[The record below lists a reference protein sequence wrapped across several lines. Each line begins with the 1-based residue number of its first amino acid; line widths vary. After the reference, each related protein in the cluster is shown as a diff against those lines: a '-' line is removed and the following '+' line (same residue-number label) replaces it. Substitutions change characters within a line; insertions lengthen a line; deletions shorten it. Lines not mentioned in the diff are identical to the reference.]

1 MKEFVYE
8 GYKGGRKLSGK
19 IKAKDEVEAFKKLI
33 SEGVKPVSIQEE
45 KKRGSFKL
53 FRKRVSEEELGF
65 SLIQLSL
72 LLSSGIPLTRA
83 LELVSAQVENE
94 SLKNAF
100 FQAKEYVEKGY
111 SVAEAFGRT
120 GVFPEFL
127 TEMLTGIQRG
137 ENLEYVF
144 QVAGEYLQKIAEFK
158 NKVITSVT
166 YPAFVII
173 FSFLSLFIAVK
184 FVVPRIAK
192 VLEGFGKELPLVTK
206 LVILFSDV
214 LTLSLILL
222 PLILLLFHFRERLI
236 SKERLDYLALKIPV
250 IGKLNLYFNL
260 SRFSRTLSML
270 LEASVPLSTALHI
283 AVKSVSNTYLRK
295 RLESLIVEVEK
306 GKSFSSLL
314 SREKVLPE
322 LFVNLVETGEVSG
335 ELEKTLNLLA
345 QVYEKQAERLINFW
359 LRLVEPVAILIIGIT
374 VGIIAFSVILP
385 LTEISTGFKT

>member
-8 GYKGGRKLSGK
+8 GYKEGRKLSGK
-19 IKAKDEVEAFKKLI
+19 VRARDEVEAFKKLI
-33 SEGVKPVSIQEE
+33 SEGVKPISIHEE
-45 KKRGSFKL
+45 KKKLSFK
-53 FRKRVSEEELGF
+53 FFKKRVGEEELGF

-83 LELVSAQVENE
+83 LELVSSQTENE
-94 SLKNAF
+94 NLKNAF
-100 FQAKEYVEKGY
+100 FQVKEYVEKGY
-111 SVAEAFGRT
+111 SLAEAFKRT

-127 TEMLTGIQRG
+127 TEMLTGVQRG

-144 QVAGEYLQKIAEFK
+144 QVAGEYLQKVAEFK
-158 NKVITSVT
+158 NKVITSIT
-166 YPAFVII
+166 YPAFVIT
-173 FSFLSLFIAVK
+173 FSFLSLFVAVK

-192 VLEGFGKELPLVTK
+192 VLEGFGKELPLITK

-214 LTLSLILL
+214 LTLFLLLL
-222 PLILLLFHFRERLI
+222 PLILLIFQFREKIFSR
-236 SKERLDYLALKIPV
+236 ERLDYLTLKIPV

-270 LEASVPLSTALHI
+270 LEASVPLSTALSI
-283 AVKSVSNTYLRK
+283 AVKSVSNVYLRK
-295 RLESLIVEVEK
+295 KLESLVSEVEK
-306 GKSFSSLL
+306 GKSFSALL
-314 SREKVLPE
+314 SRENVLPE

-345 QVYEKQAERLINFW
+345 QVYEKQSDRLISFW
-359 LRLVEPVAILIIGIT
+359 LRLVEPLAILVIGIT

-385 LTEISTGFKT
+385 LTEISMGFKS